1 MVVKNADNDDIV
13 LAITELTSENVKRKQ
28 ISTLD
33 PSRDH
38 AEIIFE
44 NSEAEIMDIG
54 DEGWGAVDSILNSA
68 AVLMAFEQ
76 IGGAEALLICKRI
89 CP

>member
-1 MVVKNADNDDIV
+1 
-13 LAITELTSENVKRKQ
+13 
-28 ISTLD
+28 
-33 PSRDH
+33 
-38 AEIIFE
+38 
-44 NSEAEIMDIG
+44 MDIG

-76 IGGAEALLICKRI
+76 IGGAGGDITDGKRI

>member
-1 MVVKNADNDDIV
+1 MVVKNTDNDDIA

-54 DEGWGAVDSILNSA
+54 DEGWGAVDSI
-68 AVLMAFEQ
+68 
-76 IGGAEALLICKRI
+76 
-89 CP
+89 